1 MSISHK
7 NLILKNKMTHCVKNV
22 SIRSYSGP
30 NAAKI
35 QTRISPNTGAFY
47 AVDDKLETL
56 ISNIFQGLI
65 KKMQEYLKHLFQ
77 KKLVAIYFALSHC
90 FLKHNLVSASGTVAT
105 GNSFKLGFLQV
116 FFLYESIG

>member
-1 MSISHK
+1 
-7 NLILKNKMTHCVKNV
+7 MTHCVKNV

-65 KKMQEYLKHLFQ
+65 KKMREYLKHLFQ

-90 FLKHNLVSASGTVAT
+90 FLKHNWFLLAERLPLETHLNRVFYKC
-105 GNSFKLGFLQV
+105 SFYMNPLAKKAR
-116 FFLYESIG
+116 I